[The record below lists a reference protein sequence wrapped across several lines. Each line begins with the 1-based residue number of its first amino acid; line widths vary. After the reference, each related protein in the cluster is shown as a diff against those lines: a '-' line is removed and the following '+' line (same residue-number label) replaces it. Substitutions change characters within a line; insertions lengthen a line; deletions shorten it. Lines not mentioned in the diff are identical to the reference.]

1 MLYEINGTQYA
12 VRLSRFLRNKTRKAR
27 TQTRPGNDMVNTN
40 TNIPDPTLTLTLP
53 GCPPDNHNKD
63 INLRNFRCFPK
74 SKKFEEFFYKRIA
87 RYLGGT
93 YETITNTAI
102 TNNASSSVSNS
113 IDSDSDLSLSLE
125 ESVGIDYD
133 HSSIWLNQNVALML
147 VISLGKL
154 QLLIIESIFL
164 YELVSVFCLDYSDD
178 FLCFSIKT

>member
-40 TNIPDPTLTLTLP
+40 TNIPDPTLTLP
-53 GCPPDNHNKD
+53 GYPPDNHNKD

-113 IDSDSDLSLSLE
+113 IDSDSDSDLSLSLE

-154 QLLIIESIFL
+154 LIIESIFL
-164 YELVSVFCLDYSDD
+164 YELVSVFFVFVL
-178 FLCFSIKT
+178 FRL